1 MILFLVPLTLRATS
15 SFDAEKLLRRA
26 NEKFEARFNHME
38 TAALAEGSSLNEEST
53 AQMEARWQSAK
64 TKD

>member
-1 MILFLVPLTLRATS
+1 LRS
-15 SFDAEKLLRRA
+15 A